1 MFPFLI
7 FFLSIQPVWLV
18 PEITGFLF
26 LSENVDPEWCTQ
38 VVEIVLYD
46 FKERNVGLMILVF
59 QYTCSQCLVNGVL
72 PSYIWLVSLC
82 VYYLITIINSYI
94 NIKQMII

>member
-59 QYTCSQCLVNGVL
+59 QYTVQPVFSQWCIAILYMVGQ
-72 PSYIWLVSLC
+72 SLC
-82 VYYLITIINSYI
+82 LSFNNKHQQLY
-94 NIKQMII
+94 QQ